1 METRYLRT
9 ENIIF
14 TLYGGIAS
22 LAMFTSIY
30 MAANTFPCMFSLNSF
45 FRVFNKD
52 IFFLCAHLF
61 PQFVHVIMLSLTTS
75 IFSWMQYIRSYYFFS
90 MILSRNIILCNII
103 FGLCETRTVLLYGI
117 IKVCIWKQ
125 IDFSR
130 ASYVVFRLFI
140 IAFVHYIQ
148 SILWVSLFSILVQFY
163 LKLVSIWRYLFS

>member
-1 METRYLRT
+1 MYVQFEQL
-9 ENIIF
+9 
-14 TLYGGIAS
+14 
-22 LAMFTSIY
+22 
-30 MAANTFPCMFSLNSF
+30 FPCFQQRYIFLMCAFISTVRTCNHVIF
-45 FRVFNKD
+45 D
-52 IFFLCAHLF
+52 HEHFFLDAVYSILLF
-61 PQFVHVIMLSLTTS
+61 FL
-75 IFSWMQYIRSYYFFS
+75 

-148 SILWVSLFSILVQFY
+148 SILWVSLFSFLVQFY